1 MATRKTLAQLKKQYE
16 SAKARETYLAA
27 NPRVRKTTVDRRPRT
42 NYAYASYMQKETN
55 VVGNISTT
63 SSQIFSI
70 PSSDAAVAFFG
81 GETKLGLKSLNSL
94 TVKPIAAP
102 DLWIPAKVHAMV
114 GTDTPVARTTAWNTR
129 VVRTYRPTA
138 GEAQGFYQAPIS
150 AGVDNSTFELLE
162 AKAKALYTSVKASL
176 GAGNA
181 ADYARFYLT
190 PENFNI
196 QFN

>member
-1 MATRKTLAQLKKQYE
+1 MAARKTLAQLKKQYE
-16 SAKARETYLAA
+16 SAKAREAYLVAH
-27 NPRVRKTTVDRRPRT
+27 PPVRKTTVDRRPRT
-42 NYAYASYMQKETN
+42 NLAYASYMQKETN
-55 VVGNISTT
+55 VVGTISTT
-63 SSQIFSI
+63 SSQIFSL
-70 PSSDAAVAFFG
+70 PASDAAVAFFG
-81 GETKLGLKSLNSL
+81 GATKLGLKSLASI
-94 TVKPIAAP
+94 TVKPVAAP
-102 DLWIPAKVHAMV
+102 DFWIPAKVHAMV
-114 GTDTPVARTTAWNTR
+114 GTDTPAARTTGWGTR

-162 AKAKALYTSVKASL
+162 AKAQALYASVKTSL

-196 QFN
+196 QFS